1 MPRCFT
7 SGGIDLNLVL
17 GDIDIL
23 IMVMCAVLSLISI
36 KMRSWPVA
44 FISMVGL
51 IILSFRIYDA
61 TEDLL
66 ILGLMWAVAFIQLI
80 YAESRSD

>member
-1 MPRCFT
+1 MPQC
-7 SGGIDLNLVL
+7 SILGGIDLNLVL

-80 YAESRSD
+80 YVESRSD